1 MSKSVFAKIA
11 FSLGSL
17 TLALAPALSASAST
31 TVTKVAWVHSLVGG
45 GYGISSAVDGAS
57 AVDLITP
64 DTSAGHTSKVLTTD
78 GSYLYFAD
86 NQTGQQW
93 QLVRTDL
100 DGSNRLLLAQLTSE
114 PVDLVVNGVS
124 IYYTASNSGLH
135 RASSLALSVPVEV
148 IGDSHDA
155 GLGGS
160 LPGFGYGTFAIGN
173 GKVVMDCGSRGLLIA
188 DLGFSGA
195 SNGTVSTDA
204 GYLALGVRDIVY
216 ANNNFYFSGSNFDG
230 IKLTN
235 DPSTVHSSWTSVN
248 TFVPIDDSEKV
259 SSMFVLG
266 SDLYYTTGTGYVLKW
281 EGMNPQDVSVSE
293 ALEIRSGTE
302 NFGLAVF
309 QTELAEEQP
318 ELASTGINPML
329 IFASLGLIAV
339 GFTFRKLAK

>member
-1 MSKSVFAKIA
+1 MSKTALARIAFGLGSIALALSSVVSANAVTAVTKIA
-11 FSLGSL
+11 
-17 TLALAPALSASAST
+17 
-31 TVTKVAWVHSLVGG
+31 WVQNLEGG
-45 GYGISSAVDGAS
+45 GYGIFSGAEGDSAVS
-57 AVDLITP
+57 MITE
-64 DTSAGHTSKVLTTD
+64 DTAAGHTSRALTTD

-93 QLVRTDL
+93 QLVRTEL

-114 PVDLVVNGVS
+114 PVDLVVTGVS
-124 IYYTASNSGLH
+124 IYFSASNSGLH
-135 RASSLALSVPVEV
+135 RASSLALSTPVEI
-148 IGDSHDA
+148 IGDTHDA

-160 LPGFGYGTFAIGN
+160 LPGYDYGAFAIGN

-195 SNGTVSTDA
+195 SNGSVSTDA

-216 ANNNFYFSGSNFDG
+216 SNNNFYFSGSNFTG
-230 IKLTN
+230 IKMTN
-235 DPSTVHSSWTSVN
+235 DPSTVHSGWAAVN
-248 TFVPIDDSEKV
+248 TYVPIDDSEKV

-309 QTELAEEQP
+309 QSELPEELP
-318 ELASTGINPML
+318 ELANTGLDPMMVL
-329 IFASLGLIAV
+329 AGLGMVVV
-339 GFTFRKLAK
+339 GFSFRKLAK